1 MAKGIN
7 DRGLDVGLMNRL
19 YLITTRASLVIEA
32 EDEEEA
38 AKKFESGCFEFNEVE
53 LSDDYSIELF

>member
-1 MAKGIN
+1 
-7 DRGLDVGLMNRL
+7 MNRL

-38 AKKFESGCFEFNEVE
+38 AEKFESGCFEFNEIE